1 MAKSTTG
8 KWVSRVGA
16 SGGGKAYR
24 KSRPSNY
31 YGALAVIVILGI
43 AATVLARYDYVHPH
57 HSKGTPPAIG
67 TTWYAALRIEACG
80 EALGNLTPDP
90 SYGGG
95 FTVQDHN
102 VIRVSPISAADSGAN
117 ATVSQFADEFPGLI
131 ISTSELA
138 VPTATGVADAKTTY
152 RNGNTCATGT
162 KYAGQVGQVSYAYWT
177 SFGQTK
183 PKTTTNPATIKFSQ
197 YLRLTMAFEPKGVT
211 PQPPSKATVDAMVAA
226 GTTATTTT
234 SPVTATTAPTATT
247 TPSPTTTAPKTT
259 TTIAT
264 TIATTTTAPKG

>member
-1 MAKSTTG
+1 MARVAKSTTG

-16 SGGGKAYR
+16 SGGGKAYK

-57 HSKGTPPAIG
+57 HTKGTPPAIG

-80 EALGNLTPDP
+80 EPLGNLTPDP
-90 SYGGG
+90 TYVGG
-95 FTVQDHN
+95 FSVQDHN
-102 VIRVSPISAADSGAN
+102 VIRISPTSAADSGAN

-131 ISTSELA
+131 ISTGELA
-138 VPTATGVADAKTTY
+138 VPTATGQPNAKTTY
-152 RNGNTCATGT
+152 HNGNTCATGT
-162 KYAGQVGQVSYAYWT
+162 KYAGQAGQVSYAYWT

-183 PKTTTNPATIKFSQ
+183 PKVTTNPATIKFSQ
-197 YLRLTMAFEPKGVT
+197 YLRITMAFEPKGVT
-211 PQPPSKATVDAMVAA
+211 PLPPSKVTVDAMVSA

-234 SPVTATTAPTATT
+234 APAGVTTT
-247 TPSPTTTAPKTT
+247 TPTATTTAPKTT

-264 TIATTTTAPKG
+264 TTTAPKG